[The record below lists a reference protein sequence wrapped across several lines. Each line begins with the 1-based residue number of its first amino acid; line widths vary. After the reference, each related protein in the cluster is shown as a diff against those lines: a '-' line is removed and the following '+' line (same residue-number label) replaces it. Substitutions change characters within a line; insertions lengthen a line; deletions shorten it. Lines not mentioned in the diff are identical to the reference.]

1 MEATNRATPPRRQP
15 PGTFRFNR
23 KLFHQLADQGAF
35 EGLKVELLEGEI
47 IVTTPQG
54 GDHAFAV
61 QEIGELL
68 YESKPKS
75 LRLRTQ
81 LPIAP
86 DDGNEPEP
94 DFALVPVGTQ
104 GDGQPPDSA
113 VFIVEVAHSTAR
125 DDLGRKARI
134 YARAGVPE
142 YWVIDLKT
150 KELVTHRKPTADGY
164 TDVERSTEL
173 SAVKST
179 AVAGLVLDLTNIFVK
194 R

>member
-35 EGLKVELLEGEI
+35 EGLRVELLEGEI
-47 IVTTPQG
+47 IVMAPQG

-61 QEIGELL
+61 QEVGELL
-68 YESKPKS
+68 YEAKPKS

-86 DDGNEPEP
+86 DDENEPEP

-104 GDGQPPDSA
+104 GDGEAPGTA
-113 VFIVEVAHSTAR
+113 VLVVELSVNSLR

-134 YARAGVPE
+134 YARAGIPE
-142 YWVIDLKT
+142 YWVIDLKAR
-150 KELVTHRKPTADGY
+150 ELFMHRAPGAEGYADVT
-164 TDVERSTEL
+164 RSTGL
-173 SAVKST
+173 RAVKST
-179 AVAGLVLDLTNIFVK
+179 AVPGLVLDLTNIFVK